1 MEASFSSYALITEL
15 VLNSNYINSK
25 EGGTEPEWQREKY
38 EDKDVE
44 GCLRHLGND
53 IKMTI
58 SSLII
63 SCQI

>member
-1 MEASFSSYALITEL
+1 MTEP
-15 VLNSNYINSK
+15 VLNSNCVNSK
-25 EGGTEPEWQREKY
+25 EGGTQLERRREKY

-53 IKMTI
+53 IKITI